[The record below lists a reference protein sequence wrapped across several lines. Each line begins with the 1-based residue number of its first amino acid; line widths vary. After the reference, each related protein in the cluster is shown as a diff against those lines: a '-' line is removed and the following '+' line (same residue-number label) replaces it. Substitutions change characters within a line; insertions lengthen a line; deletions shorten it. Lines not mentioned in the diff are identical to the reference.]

1 VPINPFTESPV
12 PDLNLNRDRDLED
25 VEEIEIDDDELEEGE
40 EYEDEEDD
48 DPYSSEGHY
57 ANLTY
62 LFDDQELK
70 KLGSRIIAN
79 VEADER
85 TRAIWTQNAV
95 KGLSLLGLDLSDSS
109 GAIVEGACHATHP
122 LILET
127 AIKFQSKASTELLPA
142 NGPADTRII
151 GKKTPEK
158 TERAL
163 RVKQHLNYQLTEQM
177 TEFYPDS
184 ERCYLY
190 SAIFGNG
197 FKKTYF
203 DPDLERPVS
212 GFVPAHL
219 FVVSNNTPSLD
230 RAERYTEIMP
240 LSERTVQNRMASGYY
255 KKYDFIDTDA
265 LDNQDSLPS
274 STPDSLR
281 PYPIELGEFAEAFN
295 RIIGVQSGPAG
306 DGFVL
311 YEHYCYMDFKDKK
324 DLKDIHGRKV
334 PYCITIDKESGLV
347 LSIRRDWSQ
356 SDPLLKKRNPHFTDY
371 SYIPSFG
378 FYSFGL
384 IHLLGN
390 IQMVMTAMMRSL
402 VDAGQFANLQGG
414 YVAKGARI
422 SGPTTA
428 WQMGEYRTVEGIAGQ
443 SIKDF
448 LLPHQFKEPSAVVQA
463 MLQWLDGRGGQ
474 FADATQEVVSN
485 SQSYGPVGTTM
496 ALLDAASKLY
506 ASIYKRFHK
515 SQSNELK
522 IVARLNY
529 EFLGEEEEYPFEINE
544 LKEDPSVSTGGS
556 VLREDYYPKTIDIIP
571 TSDPNV
577 SSQAHRVAIANAKLD
592 GLMKIKGVDPNLP
605 IDFEPIIKDFIRNL
619 DQQADITEIFIPQDE
634 AKPLGPLED
643 IMAMVSGKP
652 IKSFPGQNH
661 AAHVMLKQNWLQD
674 PDQGMSL
681 PMQKFQPILL
691 ANIQEHQIM
700 GYQEKIE
707 AMVTGVASDPRTKE
721 MLQAQASGEL
731 KKMSEV
737 AKATGSPE
745 ETVAKAVELEA
756 QTKARKQASDEK
768 DNQFDNILKLV
779 EQVIGL
785 SREQNRQAETESKVN
800 VDQISQLKDLLLG
813 SEELDIKRK
822 QVESKSRNKD

>member
-1 VPINPFTESPV
+1 MPINPFQESPT
-12 PDLNLNRDRDLED
+12 PKAGYLESEMED
-25 VEEIEIDDDELEEGE
+25 EEIEL
-40 EYEDEEDD
+40 EDEELDEEED
-48 DPYSSEGHY
+48 EDIELEDPYGHLGHY
-57 ANLTY
+57 ENLTH
-62 LFDDQELK
+62 LFDEDELK
-70 KLGSRIIAN
+70 KLGSRIITH
-79 VEADER
+79 VQADER
-85 TRAIWTQNAV
+85 TREIWTQNAV
-95 KGLSLLGLDLSDSS
+95 KGLSLLGLDLSDAS

-190 SAIFGNG
+190 SAIFGDG

-255 KKYDFIDTDA
+255 KTYETVDSDE
-265 LDNQDSLPS
+265 LEPNGSLPS
-274 STPDSLR
+274 TSIVTLKAT
-281 PYPIELGEFAEAFN
+281 PIELGEFADAFN

-306 DGFVL
+306 DGYVL
-311 YEHYCYMDFKDKK
+311 YEHYCYMDFKSKPS
-324 DLKDIHGRKV
+324 LKDTHGRKV
-334 PYCITIDKESGLV
+334 PYCVTVDKESGLV

-356 SDPLLKKRNPHFTDY
+356 SDPLLKKRNSHFTDY

-422 SGPTTA
+422 TGPTTA
-428 WQMGEYRTVEGIAGQ
+428 WQMGEYRVVEGIAGQ
-443 SIKDF
+443 PIRDF

-522 IVARLNY
+522 IIARLNY
-529 EFLGEEEEYPFEINE
+529 EFMGEEESYPFEINE
-544 LKEDPSVSTGGS
+544 LKDDPKVSTGGS
-556 VLREDYYPKTIDIIP
+556 VLREDYDPSLVDICP

-592 GLMKIKGVDPNLP
+592 GLMKIKGIDPNLP
-605 IDFEPIIKDFIRNL
+605 IDFEPVIKDFIRNL
-619 DQQADITEIFIPQDE
+619 DMQADISELFIPQDE
-634 AKPLGPLED
+634 AQPLGPLED
-643 IMAMVSGKP
+643 IVAMVHGKP

-661 AAHVMLKQNWLQD
+661 SAHVMLKQNWLQD

-700 GYQEKIE
+700 GYQEKID
-707 AMVTGVASDPRTKE
+707 AMVTGVASDPATKD
-721 MLQAQASGEL
+721 MLMARASGEL

-737 AKATGSPE
+737 AKSQGSPE
-745 ETVAKAVELEA
+745 ETVAKAVQLEA
-756 QTKARKQASDEK
+756 ETKARKQAAEEK

-785 SREQNRQAETESKVN
+785 SREQNRQAETESKVD
-800 VDQISQLKDLLLG
+800 VEQISQLKDMLLG
-813 SEELDIKRK
+813 LKQLDIKEK
-822 QVESKSRNKD
+822 EVQAKSRKE